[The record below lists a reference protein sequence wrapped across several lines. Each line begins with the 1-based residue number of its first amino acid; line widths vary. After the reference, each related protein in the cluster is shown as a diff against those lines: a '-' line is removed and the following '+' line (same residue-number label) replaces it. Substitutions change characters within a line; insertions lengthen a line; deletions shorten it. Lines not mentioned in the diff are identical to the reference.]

1 VHQIATICYAH
12 TGRRPD
18 QKTIKRVLAD
28 NPLPER
34 TARRFPLYDQIA
46 NPIEGLYN
54 KSRATSARAQGHLE
68 DYGHDAPAATQPAP
82 G

>member
-1 VHQIATICYAH
+1 VRQIATICYAH

-18 QKTIKRVLAD
+18 EKTIKQVLAD

-46 NPIEGLYN
+46 SPAERRAVIIRLHFEGWA
-54 KSRATSARAQGHLE
+54 RRQSASICSAIVTR
-68 DYGHDAPAATQPAP
+68 YM
-82 G
+82 